1 MVTFLIRRLAA
12 MVPTLLLVLTISFF
26 LIHLIP
32 GDPAAVMLGPH
43 ATGEQVEALRHAMG
57 LDQPVFVQFLKY
69 INDVFHGDLG
79 QSIFFHK
86 PVSQVLLQ
94 RAETSVLL
102 ALCSMVVVLLIGI
115 PTGILAAIRA
125 GTWLDQ
131 FFLTVAILGASIPT
145 FWLGLLLMLAFAVK
159 LQLLPSSGFP
169 SIFET
174 GNITNLRYLILP
186 SITLGFANSALLA
199 RMTRSNLLE
208 ILKEDYINA
217 ARAKGL
223 AERVVILKHALRN
236 AAIPVV
242 TVMSFTFAGLLSG
255 TVVTENVFALS
266 GIGRLVVESVL
277 RRDYPTIQGIMVV
290 VSFLYLAI
298 NLITDIA
305 YGILDPRIKYA

>member
-1 MVTFLIRRLAA
+1 MLPFLIRRLVA
-12 MVPTLLLVLTISFF
+12 MGPTLLLVLTISFF

-43 ATGEQVEALRHAMG
+43 ATVEQVEALRHAMG
-57 LDQPVFVQFLKY
+57 LDQPIFIQFVKY
-69 INDVFHGDLG
+69 INNVFHGDLG
-79 QSIFFHK
+79 KSIFFHK
-86 PVSQVLLQ
+86 SVSQVLIQ
-94 RAETSVLL
+94 RAETSILL
-102 ALCSMVVVLLIGI
+102 ALCSMFVVLLIGI
-115 PTGILAAIRA
+115 SAGILAAVKA
-125 GTWLDQ
+125 GTWVDQ
-131 FFLTVAILGASIPT
+131 FFLTIAILGASIPT

-169 SIFET
+169 SILET
-174 GNITNLRYLILP
+174 GNVGNLKYLILP
-186 SITLGFANSALLA
+186 SVTLGFANSALLA
-199 RMTRSNLLE
+199 RLTRSSLLE
-208 ILKEDYINA
+208 ILREDYINS

-223 AERVVILKHALRN
+223 SERVVILKHALRN

-266 GIGRLVVESVL
+266 GVGRLVVESVL

-290 VSFLYLAI
+290 VAFLYLAI

-305 YGILDPRIKYA
+305 YGILDPRIKYT

>member
-298 NLITDIA
+298 TLITDIA

>member
-94 RAETSVLL
+94 RAETSVFL

-298 NLITDIA
+298 TLITDIA